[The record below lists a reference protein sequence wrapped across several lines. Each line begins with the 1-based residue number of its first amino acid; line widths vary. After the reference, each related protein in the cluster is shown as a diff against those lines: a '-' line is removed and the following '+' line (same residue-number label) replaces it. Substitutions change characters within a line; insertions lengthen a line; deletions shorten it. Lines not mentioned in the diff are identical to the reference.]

1 MSVKM
6 REKLPIRKVRS
17 VPIRQLSN
25 SSGEG
30 RRSLK
35 REATQDTL
43 TKILFDDIDN
53 KTFTAIDR
61 RSALSKN
68 RARRLGVRS
77 ISLEKLIRFQARCD
91 SKLEPW
97 TLVIRM
103 MLSLRDHHT

>member
-77 ISLEKLIRFQARCD
+77 ISLEID
-91 SKLEPW
+91 
-97 TLVIRM
+97 
-103 MLSLRDHHT
+103 